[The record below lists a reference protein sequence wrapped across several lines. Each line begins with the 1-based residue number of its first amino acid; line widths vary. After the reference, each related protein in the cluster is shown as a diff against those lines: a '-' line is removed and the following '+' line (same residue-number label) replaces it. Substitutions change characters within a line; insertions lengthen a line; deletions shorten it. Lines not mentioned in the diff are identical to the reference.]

1 MKVLAVAAVACLM
14 AAGIPTA
21 PPAAAQD
28 HHHEA
33 MEAAPPRG
41 DSIYALSA
49 SLVDQR
55 GQTVGLS
62 LFRGHPVLISMFY
75 ANCPDAC
82 PLLIAD
88 LQGLERELPSR
99 IKADLRIVLVS
110 LDPERDTPDTLRAL
124 SRAHHLD
131 ESRWRLLRAPED
143 TVRDIA
149 ALLGI
154 KYRRLPDGNFNHSSV
169 ITLLDSEGVIV
180 ARDATIGGPHEA
192 LLRRLRVVR
201 SKPVVTPR

>member
-1 MKVLAVAAVACLM
+1 MKVVAIAVAGLL
-14 AAGIPTA
+14 AAGVAVA
-21 PPAAAQD
+21 PPAAAQG
-28 HHHEA
+28 HRHEA

-41 DSIYALSA
+41 DSVYALSA

-55 GQTVGLS
+55 GRAVGLD

-75 ANCPDAC
+75 ASCPDAC

-88 LQGLERELPSR
+88 LQRMERELPPR

-110 LDPERDTPDTLRAL
+110 LDPERDTPDALQALARA
-124 SRAHHLD
+124 RQVD

-149 ALLGI
+149 ALLGV
-154 KYRRLPDGNFNHSSV
+154 KYRRLPDGSFNHSSV
-169 ITLLDSEGVIV
+169 ITLLDPDGAIV
-180 ARDATIGGPHEA
+180 VRDDAMGGPHEA
-192 LLRRLRVVR
+192 LLRGLRGGR
-201 SKPVVTPR
+201 STSGR

>member
-1 MKVLAVAAVACLM
+1 MKVVAIAVAGLL
-14 AAGIPTA
+14 AAGVAVA
-21 PPAAAQD
+21 PPAAAQG
-28 HHHEA
+28 HRHEA

-41 DSIYALSA
+41 DSVYALSA

-55 GQTVGLS
+55 GRAVGLD

-75 ANCPDAC
+75 ASCPDAC

-88 LQGLERELPSR
+88 LQRMERELPLR

-110 LDPERDTPDTLRAL
+110 LDPERDTPDALQALARA
-124 SRAHHLD
+124 RRVD

-149 ALLGI
+149 ALLGV
-154 KYRRLPDGNFNHSSV
+154 KYRRLPDGSFNHSSV
-169 ITLLDSEGVIV
+169 ITLLDPDGAIV
-180 ARDATIGGPHEA
+180 VRDDAMGGPHEA
-192 LLRRLRVVR
+192 LLRGLRGGR
-201 SKPVVTPR
+201 STSGR

>member
-1 MKVLAVAAVACLM
+1 MKVVAIAVAGLL
-14 AAGIPTA
+14 AAGVAVA
-21 PPAAAQD
+21 PPAAAQG
-28 HHHEA
+28 HRHEA

-41 DSIYALSA
+41 DSVYALSA

-55 GQTVGLS
+55 GRTVGLD

-75 ANCPDAC
+75 ASCPDAC

-88 LQGLERELPSR
+88 LQRMERELSPR

-110 LDPERDTPDTLRAL
+110 LDPERDTPDPLQALARA
-124 SRAHHLD
+124 RQVD

-149 ALLGI
+149 ALLGV
-154 KYRRLPDGNFNHSSV
+154 KYRRLPDGSFNHSSV
-169 ITLLDSEGVIV
+169 ITLLDPDGAIV
-180 ARDATIGGPHEA
+180 VRDDAMGGPHEA
-192 LLRRLRVVR
+192 LRRGLRGGR
-201 SKPVVTPR
+201 STSGR

>member
-1 MKVLAVAAVACLM
+1 MKVVAIAVAGLL
-14 AAGIPTA
+14 AAGVAVA
-21 PPAAAQD
+21 PPAAAQG
-28 HHHEA
+28 HRHEA

-41 DSIYALSA
+41 DSVYALSA

-55 GQTVGLS
+55 GRAVGLD

-75 ANCPDAC
+75 ASCPDAC

-88 LQGLERELPSR
+88 LQRMERELPPR

-110 LDPERDTPDTLRAL
+110 LDPERDTPDALQALARA
-124 SRAHHLD
+124 RRVD

-149 ALLGI
+149 ALLGV
-154 KYRRLPDGNFNHSSV
+154 KYRRLPDGSFNHSSV
-169 ITLLDSEGVIV
+169 ITLLDPDGAIV
-180 ARDATIGGPHEA
+180 VRDDAIGGPHEA
-192 LLRRLRVVR
+192 LLRGLRGGR
-201 SKPVVTPR
+201 STSGR

>member
-1 MKVLAVAAVACLM
+1 MKVVAIAVAGLL
-14 AAGIPTA
+14 AAGVAVA
-21 PPAAAQD
+21 PPAAAQG
-28 HHHEA
+28 HRHEA

-41 DSIYALSA
+41 DSVYALSA

-55 GQTVGLS
+55 GRAVGLD

-75 ANCPDAC
+75 ASCPDAC

-88 LQGLERELPSR
+88 LQRMERELPPR

-110 LDPERDTPDTLRAL
+110 LDPERDTPDALQALARA
-124 SRAHHLD
+124 RRVD

-149 ALLGI
+149 ALLGV
-154 KYRRLPDGNFNHSSV
+154 KYRRLPDGSFNHSSV
-169 ITLLDSEGVIV
+169 ITLLDPDGAIV
-180 ARDATIGGPHEA
+180 VRDDAMGGPHEA
-192 LLRRLRVVR
+192 LLRGLRGGR
-201 SKPVVTPR
+201 STSGR

>member
-1 MKVLAVAAVACLM
+1 MKVVAIAVAGLL
-14 AAGIPTA
+14 AAGVAVA
-21 PPAAAQD
+21 PPAAAQG
-28 HHHEA
+28 HRHEA

-41 DSIYALSA
+41 DSVYALSA

-55 GQTVGLS
+55 GRAVGLD

-75 ANCPDAC
+75 ATCPDAC

-88 LQGLERELPSR
+88 LQRMERELPPR

-110 LDPERDTPDTLRAL
+110 LDPERDTPDALQALARA
-124 SRAHHLD
+124 RRVD

-149 ALLGI
+149 ALLGV
-154 KYRRLPDGNFNHSSV
+154 KYRRLPDGSFNHSSV
-169 ITLLDSEGVIV
+169 ITLLDPDGAIV
-180 ARDATIGGPHEA
+180 VRDDAMGGPHEA
-192 LLRRLRVVR
+192 LLRGLRGGR
-201 SKPVVTPR
+201 STSGR